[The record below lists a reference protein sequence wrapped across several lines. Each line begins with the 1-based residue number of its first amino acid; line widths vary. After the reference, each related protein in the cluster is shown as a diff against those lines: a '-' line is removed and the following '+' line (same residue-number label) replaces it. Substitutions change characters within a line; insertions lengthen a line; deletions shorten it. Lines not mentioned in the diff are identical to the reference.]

1 MRPCFSKQLS
11 HLFCPAFYVKR
22 IFHRLYAYVVFHIFC
37 TFCAF
42 SSLVFTIQ
50 IILTNQIFLS
60 AWYSRP
66 ERKIYPCRL
75 RELFQTDGEQSGK
88 NRIRQFLTSA
98 PLYWEEQRADNYG
111 WVFPIRRELNLRPE
125 LSLVLLSWVGERL
138 FPRLTIDASCCW
150 LPWAPEVKRKEENGI
165 RDGIKGKKEERG
177 ERNTLFSWTS
187 HPSCPSGQDVRLSLF
202 SRQSVAFVMSICQDH
217 LLISSTTD
225 SLTLHSGCHIIVIRK
240 RWTGL

>member
-1 MRPCFSKQLS
+1 M
-11 HLFCPAFYVKR
+11 
-22 IFHRLYAYVVFHIFC
+22 
-37 TFCAF
+37 
-42 SSLVFTIQ
+42 
-50 IILTNQIFLS
+50 LTNQTFLS

-111 WVFPIRRELNLRPE
+111 WVFPIRRESNLRPE

-150 LPWAPEVKRKEENGI
+150 LPWAPEVKIPIAREKRKEENGI
-165 RDGIKGKKEERG
+165 RDGIKGKKKKNEVREIPWGACSHERHICHV
-177 ERNTLFSWTS
+177 RQVKTS
-187 HPSCPSGQDVRLSLF
+187 VCHYFHVSPS
-202 SRQSVAFVMSICQDH
+202 
-217 LLISSTTD
+217 
-225 SLTLHSGCHIIVIRK
+225 HS
-240 RWTGL
+240 